1 MTMQSAATP
10 LALAAAK
17 TNFTTAAKP
26 VRAAYRDF
34 VLDTIAVMA
43 AGAAHPSVI
52 DARQA
57 FVEADGGGLSSA
69 LGFGEPCAAGTA
81 GLVNGAAM
89 TVLQLQDGHRRARGH
104 PMSHVLPAALAVAE
118 ETKASVQAFLNAVM
132 AGYEVCARIGSALGG
147 MQPLLHDTGTF
158 GSIGAAVASAYLLG
172 KDMEEHARAALIEA
186 AIGNAAAVALFPFR
200 DTCMEGAGAHH
211 LFVGLGVQN
220 GITAARG
227 AKAGL
232 LPSVATLERFFGP
245 RAGEAF
251 SPSVMVEDIGEDG
264 GWSHFEITNAYLK
277 WHPVCAHLGPMLDC
291 IELLRERVGE
301 FTPERLAKVR
311 IDVYP
316 TALQYDSPTPTSDL
330 AARFSFR
337 HAAALALCFG
347 PLRHDGF
354 GRERLEHAEV
364 SRMIKKIAL
373 NSDGQFD
380 ALYPS
385 NRPTRVTLLSSDGNT
400 ESVEVLI
407 PKGDGER
414 ALSRADVDLKARRL
428 LDSTWGEGQS
438 GPLFALIDGIEGDL
452 ADDFLVELGK
462 LLRRPLA
469 T

>member
-1 MTMQSAATP
+1 MMQSAARH
-10 LALAAAK
+10 LAVAAASSH
-17 TNFTTAAKP
+17 FAEAVP
-26 VRAAYRDF
+26 AVREAYRNF
-34 VLDTIAVMA
+34 ILDTIAVMA
-43 AGAAHPSVI
+43 AGAAHPSI
-52 DARQA
+52 RDARHA
-57 FVEADGGGLSSA
+57 LAETGGGSSC
-69 LGFGEPCAAGTA
+69 LGFAEPCTAGTA
-81 GLVNGAAM
+81 GLINGMAM

-118 ETKASVQAFLNAVM
+118 ETQASAVAFLNAVM
-132 AGYEVCARIGSALGG
+132 AGYEVCARVGSALGG

-158 GSIGAAVASAYLLG
+158 GCIGAAVAAAYLFG
-172 KDMEEHARAALIEA
+172 QDMDEQARASLIEA

-220 GITAARG
+220 GIVAARS

-251 SPSVMVEDIGEDG
+251 SPSVMVEGIGEDG
-264 GWSHFEITNAYLK
+264 RWSHSEITSAYLK

-291 IELLRERVGE
+291 IELLRERVDA
-301 FTPERLAKVR
+301 FDPARLVEVR
-311 IDVYP
+311 IDVYS
-316 TALQYDSPTPTSDL
+316 TALQYDSPSPKSDL

-354 GRERLEHAEV
+354 GKQRLEHADVLQMVE
-364 SRMIKKIAL
+364 KITLCA
-373 NSDGQFD
+373 DERFD
-380 ALYPS
+380 ALYPA
-385 NRPTRVTLLSSDGNT
+385 NRPTRVTLFLSDGNV
-400 ESVEVLI
+400 ESVEVMV

-414 ALSRADVDLKARRL
+414 ALTRADVDLKAKRL
-428 LDSTWGEGQS
+428 IDSAWGEGHS
-438 GPLFALIDGIEGDL
+438 NLLVTLIDRIEGSAL
-452 ADDFLVELGK
+452 ADFVVELGQ